1 MRIRLVG
8 AGLLAAALV
17 FPGCGGKD
25 KKAPDTPKVS
35 GDGAVPTVNE
45 ALCDARG
52 KQVET
57 FDLNGDGRP
66 EVWKL
71 STSVTE
77 GGVTR
82 QVPTCKQSD
91 LNLDGRQDYVVAYTP
106 NGSTDWESF
115 DFDFDGKFDALY
127 LYAPKKDDRNQTQL
141 VEVLRSTRFDG
152 HYDLKEIYDDA
163 GQVEQVQRVVAVP
176 CLGDKPLN
184 LQHKDVQPNVWENYV
199 DGVLVGI
206 MYDDDCDKRPDRREE
221 IELEDE
227 APATAEAPPGEDE
240 PATDDTAAP

>member
-1 MRIRLVG
+1 M
-8 AGLLAAALV
+8 AAALV
-17 FPGCGGKD
+17 SSGCGSKD
-25 KKAPDTPKVS
+25 KGPETPKVS
-35 GDGAVPTVNE
+35 GGDGSVPTVNE
-45 ALCDARG
+45 QLCDARG

-71 STSVTE
+71 STTHEE

-91 LNLDGRQDYVVAYTP
+91 LNLDGRQDYVIAYTP
-106 NGSTDWESF
+106 SGATDWESF

-127 LYAPKKDDRNQTQL
+127 LYAPKKDDRLQTQL
-141 VEVLRSTRFDG
+141 VEVLRSTQFDG
-152 HYDLKEIYDDA
+152 NYDLKEVYDEF
-163 GQVEQVQRVVAVP
+163 GRVEQVQRVVRVP
-176 CLGDKPLN
+176 CMGDKPLH
-184 LQHKDVQPNVWENYV
+184 LQNPDVQPNVWENYV
-199 DGVLVGI
+199 DGELVGI

-227 APATAEAPPGEDE
+227 DDAPATATAPEGDDA
-240 PATDDTAAP
+240 ATGDTP